1 MPSVSTHSRPKA
13 AGELTTA
20 AHNNRLV
27 STHSR
32 PKAAG
37 LNLFLAISGISGF
50 NTQPPEGGW
59 KHVANSLAKIGKV
72 STHSRPKAAGTN
84 T

>member
-1 MPSVSTHSRPKA
+1 MARKSLDYRYTGFNTQPPEGGWMA
-13 AGELTTA
+13 FEIYIGLPA
-20 AHNNRLV
+20 LV

-37 LNLFLAISGISGF
+37 TSMSLGCCVIRSF

-59 KHVANSLAKIGKV
+59 H
-72 STHSRPKAAGTN
+72 PKGWRIN
-84 T
+84 Q